1 MSFHDDYLLSTCLHR
16 LENDQLSSFC
26 LNYKGKTYTIVFE
39 WYYDN
44 NPNDF
49 IICNA
54 SSIIYANLN
63 RLNQRKRL

>member
-1 MSFHDDYLLSTCLHR
+1 MIILCLHVYVG
-16 LENDQLSSFC
+16 LKIINLVCC
-26 LNYKGKTYTIVFE
+26 LNYKSKEYTIVFE

-54 SSIIYANLN
+54 SWIICDNLN

>member
-39 WYYDN
+39 
-44 NPNDF
+44 
-49 IICNA
+49 
-54 SSIIYANLN
+54 
-63 RLNQRKRL
+63 